1 LLIREGPLPRERGFL
16 LAKGAVTG
24 EGVMKRGGGEEPESP
39 HFIDGNFLSPF
50 LSSHPPGSG
59 LGKGERKDLIS
70 KQSLEFSLIRTGLAI
85 K

>member
-1 LLIREGPLPRERGFL
+1 MLIREGPLLRERGFL
-16 LAKGAVTG
+16 LAKGGVTR
-24 EGVMKRGGGEEPESP
+24 EGRMKRGGGEGPESP
-39 HFIDGNFLSPF
+39 HFIDGTFLSPF

-59 LGKGERKDLIS
+59 LGKGERKDLIL